1 MVLQAML
8 EQPLSSEQLQQTARQ
23 RMEVIVSAAATLANS
38 EYTRDAHQDH
48 ITAECNA
55 VRVQFNK
62 LLQVGLYLCVCM
74 CMCVYMSLFILM

>member
-8 EQPLSSEQLQQTARQ
+8 EQPLSNQRLQQTARQ
-23 RMEVIVSAAATLANS
+23 RMEVIVSGAATLANS

-55 VRVQFNK
+55 VRVEFNK
-62 LLQVGLYLCVCM
+62 LLQVCVCLSVCVCLCVY
-74 CMCVYMSLFILM
+74 V